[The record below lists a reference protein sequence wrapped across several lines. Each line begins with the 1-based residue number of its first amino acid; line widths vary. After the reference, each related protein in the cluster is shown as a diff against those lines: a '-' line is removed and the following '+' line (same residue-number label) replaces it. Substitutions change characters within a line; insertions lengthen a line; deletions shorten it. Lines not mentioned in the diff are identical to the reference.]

1 MSGRL
6 ATRSFIAK
14 SSVSQLLSVA
24 ACVTTWS
31 VFPNIALAIG
41 VACIA
46 AYLGSMIAELPTA
59 WRIVNVSLPI
69 TSATTLALSIPGYL
83 YLIPLILILAIYS
96 PAILNRVPYY
106 PTQKPAYALILA
118 ELPRDRPFEFV
129 DLGCGFGDLL
139 FFLAKHRP
147 NGRFV
152 GVELGP
158 LPCLVARIKALFK
171 GLSNVSVRFRDMWR
185 YDLRDSDFVYTF
197 LSPAAME
204 DVWAK
209 VSRDMRSGST
219 FITNSFPVP
228 APANEEISVHDDRGS
243 KLYLH
248 RMAREAN

>member
-1 MSGRL
+1 MSARL
-6 ATRSFIAK
+6 ATLSFIAK
-14 SSVSQLLSVA
+14 SIVIQALGVA
-24 ACVTTWS
+24 ACVITWS
-31 VFPNIALAIG
+31 IFPNIALAIG
-41 VACIA
+41 VACLA
-46 AYLGSMIAELPTA
+46 AYLGSMVTELPTA
-59 WRIVNVSLPI
+59 WRMINVALPI
-69 TSATTLALSIPGYL
+69 TSAMTLALSIPGYL
-83 YLIPLILILAIYS
+83 YSIPLILILAIYI

-118 ELPRDRPFEFV
+118 ELPTDRPFEFV

-158 LPCLVARIKALFK
+158 LPCLVARIKAFFK
-171 GLSNVSVRFRDMWR
+171 GVSNVSITLRDMWR
-185 YDLRDSDFVYTF
+185 YDLRESDFVYTF

-228 APANEEISVHDDRGS
+228 APANEEISVRDERGS

-248 RMAREAN
+248 RMSEARG